1 MMNNLL
7 VSLLT
12 MYGIWAIL
20 YTVRKN
26 EVKVLPKIKYSQTRI
41 HKILSQFLPEG
52 IEIEKVSQSTI
63 LREQNTVR
71 VLVTGPTAYWVKN
84 NVFYEADVEEGEVDK
99 ESARVIDFFNME
111 EKQMTKMLD
120 ILDHLKNG
128 NRNEGRSTGNN

>member
-1 MMNNLL
+1 M
-7 VSLLT
+7 
-12 MYGIWAIL
+12 
-20 YTVRKN
+20 
-26 EVKVLPKIKYSQTRI
+26 
-41 HKILSQFLPEG
+41 
-52 IEIEKVSQSTI
+52 
-63 LREQNTVR
+63 
-71 VLVTGPTAYWVKN
+71 VTGPTAYWVKN